1 MASPLFHRILILPS
15 SPAKDS
21 IFLFFVASLYMSIV
35 VVISAC
41 PIISWIIFRLVSFS
55 QKRVQNVC
63 RKWWQLKCGNSSGS
77 RRSAFASSDEEQF
90 ADILSKTLA
99 IRLLEDGKRI
109 STGVGRKLGTYI
121 TGYAHQYL
129 AEKSIRNTHRYL
141 SMRPFPFHLD
151 LTDEDKVVYRKLM

>member
-1 MASPLFHRILILPS
+1 MCASMWET
-15 SPAKDS
+15 
-21 IFLFFVASLYMSIV
+21 SLST
-35 VVISAC
+35 
-41 PIISWIIFRLVSFS
+41 L
-55 QKRVQNVC
+55 
-63 RKWWQLKCGNSSGS
+63 WWQLKCGNSSGS

>member
-1 MASPLFHRILILPS
+1 MPSYRQNKSEADILMNS
-15 SPAKDS
+15 MRSMGYT
-21 IFLFFVASLYMSIV
+21 FE
-35 VVISAC
+35 SA
-41 PIISWIIFRLVSFS
+41 I
-55 QKRVQNVC
+55 
-63 RKWWQLKCGNSSGS
+63 
-77 RRSAFASSDEEQF
+77 

>member
-1 MASPLFHRILILPS
+1 MKA
-15 SPAKDS
+15 
-21 IFLFFVASLYMSIV
+21 FFVDEKNQVDVIKKL
-35 VVISAC
+35 ISAVNKNKVF
-41 PIISWIIFRLVSFS
+41 ISGAYYNVS
-55 QKRVQNVC
+55 
-63 RKWWQLKCGNSSGS
+63 
-77 RRSAFASSDEEQF
+77 ADEEQF

-151 LTDEDKVVYRKLM
+151 LTDASGCL